1 MPAHYDHW
9 HFVPYFVPCYDI
21 HLLSRGFNEVMTN
34 NITVDS
40 ASTDDLDKSSAI
52 KSLSP
57 KQKQQLTALVLSLMG
72 VLLHGIQPRNE
83 TM

>member
-1 MPAHYDHW
+1 
-9 HFVPYFVPCYDI
+9 
-21 HLLSRGFNEVMTN
+21 MTN